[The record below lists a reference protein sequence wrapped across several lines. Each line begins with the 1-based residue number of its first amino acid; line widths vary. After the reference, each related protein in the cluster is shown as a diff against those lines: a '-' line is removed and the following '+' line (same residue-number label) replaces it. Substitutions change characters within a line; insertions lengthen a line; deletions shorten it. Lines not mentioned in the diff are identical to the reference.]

1 MVSLWLMK
9 TIHCFQKEEIILLLD
24 IKQICLKIGKVGYLT
39 TSVNRPSID
48 RKAMANVIDFDF
60 KPSFASRLYG
70 WAGEIDIKEK
80 GVQKKGLW
88 F

>member
-1 MVSLWLMK
+1 MLFRYKANLSK
-9 TIHCFQKEEIILLLD
+9 NS
-24 IKQICLKIGKVGYLT
+24 GKVGYLT

-60 KPSFASRLYG
+60 KPFFASRLYG

-80 GVQKKGLW
+80 GGSEKGLW